1 MNCRRKVFIAALLV
15 WYVIF
20 SISMAITPADRQFWL
35 AANILPVIFV
45 ATLAVTHR
53 LFPLSNGSYLLITI
67 FLTLHTIGVH
77 YTYAQAPFGDWLQQ
91 ALHLNRNHFDRI
103 VHFFFGSLLAY
114 PLEEWF
120 RLFAHVRGWLLYYL
134 PIITILGLSG
144 LWEILESWFAQ
155 LVRPELGLTFLGSQG
170 DVWDAQKDMSAAL
183 YGSIL
188 CMVLIVLIRKL
199 GNRTSAVIPNTA
211 SSVIAGTS
219 QSLEESS

>member
-1 MNCRRKVFIAALLV
+1 MNPRRKAFITALLV

-20 SISMAITPADRQFWL
+20 SILMAISPADRQFWL
-35 AANILPVIFV
+35 AASILPAAFV

-53 LFPLSNGSYLLITI
+53 LFPLSNSSYLLITV

-77 YTYAQAPFGDWLQQ
+77 YTYAEVPFGGWLQQ
-91 ALHLNRNHFDRI
+91 ALHMNRNHFDRI
-103 VHFFFGSLLAY
+103 VHFAFGFLLIY
-114 PLEEWF
+114 PLEEGF
-120 RLFAHVRGWLLYYL
+120 RLFARVRGWLLYYL

-183 YGSIL
+183 YGAIL
-188 CMVLIVLIRKL
+188 GIVLIVLIRKL
-199 GNRTSAVIPNTA
+199 SNRTSWLMP
-211 SSVIAGTS
+211 GTS
-219 QSLEESS
+219 PPLEESS